1 MKIAIIDNKLNL
13 ETGGGSNNHLH
24 LIASEL
30 VKLGYDVSVIT
41 LDLSRTSCPDDL
53 PYPVINEGLNKSR
66 FDRNYRLVL
75 QKALRKYEG
84 KFDIYHIWN
93 PNLLLGGAFYRWCGG
108 KVPVVVNLI
117 GFHFCPAAN
126 RMDINCCMHCGFWQR
141 IMHRNES
148 PAKKVLMAPFYAL
161 SCALEF
167 LLLNHVDA
175 TLPVTQDMAKVYSR
189 HHLDVGKMTVIPVPI
204 PYEYLSGL
212 RRNQR
217 SEASGGEAYNILY
230 AGRLRP
236 SKGVDIL
243 IKAIP
248 KLDFNVRLHI
258 AGDGV
263 QRSELEL
270 LVKNLGIS
278 DRVIF
283 HGWVNHEDVADLYL
297 SSQLFVHPARWPEVF
312 CLSVVEA
319 MALGVP
325 VVVSDYGNIAP
336 QLGGAALPFKRT
348 DVEDLVE
355 KIKLVHS
362 DPSLAN
368 SLVEKAQEKAK
379 EFDYRGVISRLT
391 EVYRTTLEGA
401 K

>member
-13 ETGGGSNNHLH
+13 MAGGGSNHHLH

-30 VKLGYDVSVIT
+30 VKLGYDITVIT
-41 LDLSRTSCPDDL
+41 LDASRTSCPDDL
-53 PYPVINEGLNKSR
+53 PYTLINEGLNKSR
-66 FDRNYRLVL
+66 FDRNYRLVF
-75 QKALRKYEG
+75 QRALRKYESE
-84 KFDIYHIWN
+84 FDIYHIWN
-93 PNLLLGGAFYRWCGG
+93 PDFLLGSAFYRWRGG

-117 GFHFCPAAN
+117 GFHFCPSVN
-126 RMDINCCMHCGFWQR
+126 RMDINCCMHCGFVQR
-141 IMHRNES
+141 IMHRNEN
-148 PAKKVLMAPFYAL
+148 PAKKVLLAPLYAL

-167 LLLNHVDA
+167 LLLNRVDA
-175 TLPVTQDMAKVYSR
+175 ILPVTQDMGKIYSR
-189 HHLDVGKMTVIPVPI
+189 HHLDAGKMTVFPVPI
-204 PYEYLSGL
+204 RYEYLSGL
-212 RRNQR
+212 KGNQR
-217 SEASGGEAYNILY
+217 SDAFAGEAYNILY
-230 AGRLRP
+230 AGRLSP

-248 KLDFNVRLHI
+248 NLDFNVRLHI

-283 HGWVNHEDVADLYL
+283 HGWVNHEEVADLYL

-319 MALGVP
+319 MALGIP
-325 VVVSDYGNIAP
+325 VVVSDYGNVAS
-336 QLGGAALPFKRT
+336 QLDGAALPFKRT

-362 DPSLAN
+362 DPSLAA

-379 EFDYRGVISRLT
+379 EFDYRGIISSLT
-391 EVYRTTLEGA
+391 EVYRTTIEGA